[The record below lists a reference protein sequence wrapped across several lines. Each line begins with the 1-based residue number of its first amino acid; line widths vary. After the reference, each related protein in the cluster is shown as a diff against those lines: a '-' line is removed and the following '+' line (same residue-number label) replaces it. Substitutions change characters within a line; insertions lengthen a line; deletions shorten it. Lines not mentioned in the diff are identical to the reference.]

1 MTQDQ
6 KTPPPGDPWAGYTP
20 FHYQPDAPA
29 VELERMPLFYMG
41 ETEYTAPKRISAPVA
56 LQAIQNAAERGIPY
70 ATYHV
75 IIDAIGEDAFKVL
88 TDSHQVP
95 YEEAQAMITQ
105 LGRIYFGQA
114 MELAG
119 K

>member
-1 MTQDQ
+1 MTDQ
-6 KTPPPGDPWAGYTP
+6 TQITDPWANYTP
-20 FHYQPDAPA
+20 FRYDPDAPA
-29 VELERMPLFYMG
+29 VEAERMALFYMG
-41 ETEYTAPKRISAPVA
+41 EKEYTAPKRVSAPVA
-56 LQAIQNAAERGIPY
+56 LKALQNAAEKGIPY
-70 ATYHV
+70 ATYQV
-75 IIDAIGEDAFKVL
+75 VLDAIGEEAFGVL

-105 LGRIYFGQA
+105 LGRVYFGQA

>member
-1 MTQDQ
+1 MSTEE

-20 FHYQPDAPA
+20 FRYQPDAPA
-29 VELERMPLFYMG
+29 VEDERMPLFYMG
-41 ETEYTAPKRISAPVA
+41 DTEYTAPRRVSAPVA
-56 LQAIQNAAERGIPY
+56 LQALENAALKGIPY
-70 ATYHV
+70 ATYRV
-75 IIDAIGEDAFKVL
+75 VIDAIGEDAFKVL

-105 LGRIYFGQA
+105 LGKVYFGQA